1 MEVYKQGLAGEKCV
15 VTTTG
20 TKLILGTS
28 NDTHAETHFNA
39 ASAGVN
45 GLTFEVEKDVK
56 ISDITSN
63 PAQEGIMERIL
74 ALDAAFTGTGFHTDG
89 TNTDTWLASIET
101 AENNLASA
109 KTSLDNCHADMGT
122 LSTRITYLQ
131 NVIDHIKV
139 PDKLSGSELPS
150 CTTGVHYKRNDAT
163 GIGHFSCGTA

>member
-1 MEVYKQGLAGEKCV
+1 MEVYREGSSGEKCV

-28 NDTHAETHFNA
+28 DETNAQTHFNA
-39 ASAGVN
+39 AASGAN

-56 ISDITSN
+56 ISDTTSN
-63 PAQEGIMERIL
+63 PARDGIMERIL
-74 ALDAAFTGTGFHTDG
+74 ALDAAFTGSGFHTDS
-89 TNTDTWLASIET
+89 TNTNTWLASIET

-109 KTSLDNCHADMGT
+109 KTNLDGCHADLAA
-122 LSTRITYLQ
+122 LSTRMTHLQ

-139 PDKLSGSELPS
+139 PKDSAPAELAD
-150 CTTGVHYKRNDAT
+150 CTAGVHYTRNDAT

>member
-28 NDTHAETHFNA
+28 DETNAETHFNA
-39 ASAGVN
+39 ANGAN

-56 ISDITSN
+56 ISDSTSN

-74 ALDAAFTGTGFHTDG
+74 ALDAAFTGTGFHTDS
-89 TNTDTWLASIET
+89 TNTNTWLASLESAET
-101 AENNLASA
+101 NLASA
-109 KTSLDNCHADMGT
+109 KTSLDDCHANMAT

-139 PDKLSGSELPS
+139 PDKSSGSELS
-150 CTTGVHYKRNDAT
+150 DCTNGVHYNRNDAT
-163 GIGHFSCGTA
+163 GIGYFTCGTA